1 MRLIVGLGN
10 PGEKY
15 AKTRH
20 NAGWLAL
27 DAFRPA
33 ARWQEEKRFSALICK
48 ENETVFAKPLTFM
61 NDSGR
66 SVQKILSYYQLLPKS
81 LGIVRKKDADL
92 KDVLL
97 VIHDDLDIPFGQF
110 KLSAGSGSAGHRGV
124 ESIISHLKTKNFL
137 RLRLGIGN
145 EKLRQIIPADKFV
158 LQPFDREEQ
167 AALPEIFRQIDLLNL
182 K

>member
-10 PGEKY
+10 PGDKY

-27 DAFRPA
+27 DAFLPA
-33 ARWQEEKRFSALICK
+33 ARWQEEKRFSALIAK
-48 ENETVFAKPLTFM
+48 EGGDVFAKPLTFM

-66 SVQKILSYYQLLPKS
+66 SVKKILSYYQLLPKS
-81 LGIVRKKDADL
+81 LGIIRKKDADL

-97 VIHDDLDIPFGQF
+97 VVHDDLDIPFGQI

-145 EKLRQIIPADKFV
+145 EKLRQTIPADKFV

-167 AALPEIFRQIDLLNL
+167 AALPGIFRQIDLSNL